1 MPSSGLVVSDTSPLL
16 NLALIGRLDLLR
28 TQFADVTVPRRVWDE
43 LTEGEEGL
51 DPLREMRNNDF
62 LSIVEVEYSDL
73 FVEVFHELDLGE
85 TAAICYAVEHDADLV
100 LLDERDGRRVARR
113 HDLEVTGVIGILLR
127 GAKTDEVE
135 LEQELDALREAGFWI
150 SDELYE
156 RALSVANN

>member
-16 NLALIGRLDLLR
+16 NLALIDRLDLLR

-51 DPLREMRNNDF
+51 EPLRELRDNNF
-62 LSIVEVEYSDL
+62 LSIVEVEHSDL

-85 TAAICYAVEHDADLV
+85 TAAICYAVEHDAELV

-113 HDLEVTGVIGILLR
+113 HDLEVTGIIGVLLR

-135 LEQELDALREAGFWI
+135 LEQELDALREVGFWI
-150 SDELYE
+150 SDDLYS
-156 RALSVANN
+156 RVLSEVDE